1 MTDQP
6 YDPASVR
13 DLEADIAD
21 TRERLA
27 GSVDQLAAKLDVK
40 TQAAEKIQATKA
52 QAGEVA
58 AEVKQQVVETS
69 RSLLSRFR
77 AASRP
82 VQVSLAATPVALL
95 IMMVARRARG

>member
-6 YDPASVR
+6 SVR
-13 DLEADIAD
+13 NLEADIVN

-40 TQAAEKIQATKA
+40 TQAGEKIEATRAQVEQKA
-52 QAGEVA
+52 AD
-58 AEVKQQVVETS
+58 VKEQVLETS
-69 RSLLSRFR
+69 RSLLARFR
-77 AASRP
+77 EASRP

-95 IMMVARRARG
+95 IILIARRARN